1 MAEFERVQ
9 HITDIFD
16 LSNRFRTNLKR
27 FRTRFLFPFIRF
39 TFALKR
45 FRTRFLFPF
54 IRFTFALPINGNA
67 VYDIL

>member
-16 LSNRFRTNLKR
+16 LPNRFRTNLKR

-39 TFALKR
+39 TFALQS
-45 FRTRFLFPF
+45 
-54 IRFTFALPINGNA
+54 NGNA

>member
-1 MAEFERVQ
+1 MVEFERVQ

-39 TFALKR
+39 TFAL
-45 FRTRFLFPF
+45 
-54 IRFTFALPINGNA
+54 PINGNA

>member
-1 MAEFERVQ
+1 MVEFERVQ

-16 LSNRFRTNLKR
+16 LPNRFRTNLKR

-39 TFALKR
+39 T
-45 FRTRFLFPF
+45 
-54 IRFTFALPINGNA
+54 PINGNA